1 MEKSDFLK
9 RLERDLI
16 KKDRSALWSPF
27 TKAVRDYSLINE
39 GDRVAVCISGGKDSF
54 LLAKLI
60 QELQCHGPIDFEAI
74 YLSMDPGYAKRNR
87 ELIEK
92 NASLLD
98 IPVTFFSSDIFEN
111 VDVIEKNPCYICA
124 RMRRG
129 CLYSRAKAMGA
140 NKIALGHHFD
150 DVIETILM
158 GMLYGGQFQTMMP
171 KLRSNNFE
179 GMELIRPLYYVRED
193 DIKKW
198 RDSNDLLFLRCA
210 CRFTERNDNEEDP
223 MDSKRLETKKIIREL
238 KKTNPYIE
246 KNIFKSAQNVN
257 LKTVLAYKSDGV
269 KHFFTDDY

>member
-1 MEKSDFLK
+1 MEKSEFLK

-27 TKAVRDYSLINE
+27 TKAIRDYSLIDE

-92 NASLLD
+92 NARLLD

-129 CLYSRAKAMGA
+129 YLYSRAKAMGA

-198 RDSNDLLFLRCA
+198 RDSNDLEFLRCA

-257 LKTVLAYKSDGV
+257 LKTVLAYKNGGV

>member
-9 RLERDLI
+9 RLDRDLI

-129 CLYSRAKAMGA
+129 YLYSRAKAMGA

-198 RDSNDLLFLRCA
+198 RDSNDLEFLRCA

>member
-1 MEKSDFLK
+1 MEKSDYLK

-150 DVIETILM
+150 DAVETFAMSL
-158 GMLYGGQFQTMMP
+158 L
-171 KLRSNNFE
+171 FE
-179 GMELIRPLYYVRED
+179 GRLNCFAPVSYMDRMYVTMIRPLLYVGELRSANMAKALSLPVVTSTCPMDRTSRRREA
-193 DIKKW
+193 K
-198 RDSNDLLFLRCA
+198 DLLDTLSLTYPDLRSRIFGA
-210 CRFTERNDNEEDP
+210 MQRLPLPGWERAGEKQMNNE
-223 MDSKRLETKKIIREL
+223 
-238 KKTNPYIE
+238 
-246 KNIFKSAQNVN
+246 
-257 LKTVLAYKSDGV
+257 
-269 KHFFTDDY
+269 